1 MSSDAVT
8 RPEPPTLVEAFAYV
22 DASAFPAAT
31 GNESS
36 RLDTEKPEGAHASS
50 AELQARAREEGLHE
64 GEQRARAVFEKE
76 AAQLRARVQML
87 VVDFAQERDRYF
99 ERAEGEVVRLSLG
112 IARKILQRESQAD
125 PLLLTGLVRVALD
138 QLDKTSR
145 VELRV
150 HPSIAREWRD
160 YFSHTQSLHAPDI
173 VEDTALEA
181 GTCLLV
187 AEVGTTE
194 ISITRQLEDIEQGFL
209 DLLAERPR
217 TSAREVVQ

>member
-8 RPEPPTLVEAFAYV
+8 RPEPPSLIEAFAYV
-22 DASAFPAAT
+22 DASTLPGAGHDSDVSTDSPPDNAPAA
-31 GNESS
+31 
-36 RLDTEKPEGAHASS
+36 P
-50 AELQARAREEGLHE
+50 AELLARAREEALRE
-64 GEQRARAVFEKE
+64 GEHRARIAFEKE
-76 AAQLRARVQML
+76 AAQLRARVQQL
-87 VVDFAQERDRYF
+87 AADFSRERDHYF
-99 ERAEGEVVRLSLG
+99 ERVENEVVRLSLG

-150 HPSIAREWRD
+150 HPSAAHEWRD
-160 YFSHTQSLHAPDI
+160 YFSRTQGLHAPDV
-173 VEDTALEA
+173 VEDTTLEA
-181 GTCLLV
+181 GACLLV